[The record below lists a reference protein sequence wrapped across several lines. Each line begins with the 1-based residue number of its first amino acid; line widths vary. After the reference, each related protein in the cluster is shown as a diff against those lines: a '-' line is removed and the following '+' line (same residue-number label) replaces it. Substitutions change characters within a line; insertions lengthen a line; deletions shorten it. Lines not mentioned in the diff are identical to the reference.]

1 MFKKISLLIATI
13 SFFKTD
19 INACTGISLKLD
31 NKEIIQA
38 RTIEWSENYLNSNLV
53 IFPREENYVSHMP
66 NGKTGH
72 SWKGKYGV
80 VGISVQDDSLIG
92 EGVNEVGLSAG
103 VFFFPGYGK
112 LAPFTGEY
120 LTKSIND
127 MDLVKWVLT
136 NFSTVEEV
144 KKEITKL
151 NIVPIIIDNGVPSPT
166 GHWRVADKNGGNI
179 VIEIVDN
186 GEIKIYDNTVGVLT
200 NSPSFDW
207 HLTNL
212 NNYVNLTK
220 AKDKSF
226 KLGEQNIF
234 PLGAGTG
241 FLGLPGDIT
250 PPSRFIRAAFYAN
263 NLPIVSNNQEG
274 IEQAFH
280 ILNNF
285 DIPIGITN
293 ENRDDIPK
301 ELTSATQWTTAANL
315 NEQKF
320 YYKTMYN
327 QNIRMIDL
335 TEIDFKKVKA
345 RVLPLDKKKIQP
357 IEEITIK

>member
-1 MFKKISLLIATI
+1 MLKRISLLITI
-13 SFFKTD
+13 ITIFRVNS
-19 INACTGISLKLD
+19 NACTGISLKLD
-31 NKEIIQA
+31 NNQIIQA

-53 IFPREENYVSHMP
+53 ILPKGHEYISHMP
-66 NGKTGH
+66 NGKAGH
-72 SWKGKYGV
+72 KWKGKYGV

-92 EGVNEVGLSAG
+92 EGINERGLSSG

-112 LAPFTGEY
+112 LATFTGKY
-120 LTKSIND
+120 LEESIND
-127 MDLVKWVLT
+127 MDIVKWILT
-136 NFSTVEEV
+136 KFSTVEEV

-151 NIVPIIIDNGVPSPT
+151 KIVPIILENGIPSPT

-179 VIEIVDN
+179 VIEIINN
-186 GEIKIYDNTVGVLT
+186 GEIKIYDNSVGVIT
-200 NSPSFDW
+200 NSPDFNW

-212 NNYVNLTK
+212 NNYVNLTLD
-220 AKDKSF
+220 KDKGFS
-226 KLGEQNIF
+226 LGKQSISPF
-234 PLGAGTG
+234 GAGTG
-241 FLGLPGDIT
+241 LLGLPGDIT
-250 PPSRFIRAAFYAN
+250 PPSRFVRASFYTN
-263 NLPIVSNNQEG
+263 NLPILSSNQEG

-285 DIPIGITN
+285 DIPIGISN
-293 ENRDDIPK
+293 VDKNKIPK

-335 TEIDFKKVKA
+335 TKINFEKIKKQ
-345 RVLPLDKKKIQP
+345 VLPLDKEKVQP
-357 IEEITIK
+357 IEEILIK